1 LAGARPLRPL
11 TTRTIVEPD
20 TLAAELTAIRE
31 TGVAREVDEI
41 RLGRSALAVPV
52 RDRGGGLI
60 GCLVAI
66 GRTGRIRVDDG
77 RLTEL
82 LRDYAARATAHP
94 APAAPAPASRDS
106 QHTES
111 GLSAH

>member
-1 LAGARPLRPL
+1 
-11 TTRTIVEPD
+11 
-20 TLAAELTAIRE
+20 
-31 TGVAREVDEI
+31 VAREVDEI

-52 RDRGGGLI
+52 RDRRGGLI
-60 GCLVAI
+60 GFLVAI
-66 GRTGRIRVDDG
+66 GRTGRIRVDGG

-82 LRDYAARATAHP
+82 LRDYAAP
-94 APAAPAPASRDS
+94 APAHPAPAPASRGS